1 MREIVVALD
10 VELIEGEQARAWS
23 SGTTNLEAWECVR
36 LGSYYALHRSDPDT
50 KLQAR
55 QLIEKALQ
63 LDPSYAIAWVM
74 LGWIYQQYVD
84 VASLASDTGSKE
96 ASLESMLDCA
106 RKALAADPCCAD
118 AYSLL
123 AMYHLEV
130 KEFDKA
136 LEMAEKSIALA
147 PNNAINLGEA
157 SMVMNKTGNPQRA
170 LELKK
175 RAMRVCPMYR
185 PGFLRGLGLSYY
197 LLGQLDSAIR
207 AFRESIDRE
216 SEYLS
221 AHTNLAAIYG
231 ELEDVAAAAATVNEI
246 KRLAPDFS
254 IRTYMAGLSFSDP
267 GVLQRMESGL
277 RKAGLPD

>member
-1 MREIVVALD
+1 MRVCATL
-10 VELIEGEQARAWS
+10 
-23 SGTTNLEAWECVR
+23 
-36 LGSYYALHRSDPDT
+36 
-50 KLQAR
+50 K
-55 QLIEKALQ
+55 
-63 LDPSYAIAWVM
+63 
-74 LGWIYQQYVD
+74 
-84 VASLASDTGSKE
+84 
-96 ASLESMLDCA
+96 SMLDCA
-106 RKALAADPCCAD
+106 HKALAADPCCAD
-118 AYSLL
+118 AYCLL

-130 KEFDKA
+130 KKFDEA

-157 SMVMNKTGNPQRA
+157 SMVMNKTGNPRRA

-197 LLGQLDSAIR
+197 LLGQFDSAIC

-216 SEYLS
+216 SEYLL

-231 ELEDVAAAAATVNEI
+231 ELEDVVAAAAAAREI

-254 IRTYMAGLSFSDP
+254 IRTYMIGLSFSDP
-267 GVLQRMESGL
+267 AVLQRMESGL